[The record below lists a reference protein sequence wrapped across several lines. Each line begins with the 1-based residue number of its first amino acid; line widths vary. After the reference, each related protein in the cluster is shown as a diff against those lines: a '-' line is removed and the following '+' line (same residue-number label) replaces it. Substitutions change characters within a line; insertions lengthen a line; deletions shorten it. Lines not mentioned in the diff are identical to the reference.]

1 MTLPGEKF
9 CFFKNDVSG
18 LTCFCS
24 YSWDVKRLKVRRVGW
39 MQGWKSG
46 FRRGVEICRSFFV
59 YTSCVAKMDIRSST
73 DVVWGHQVENLGFGV
88 QALWG
93 LGLRSGN
100 KPALSIQARS
110 LKFDP
115 PDRP

>member
-1 MTLPGEKF
+1 
-9 CFFKNDVSG
+9 
-18 LTCFCS
+18 
-24 YSWDVKRLKVRRVGW
+24 
-39 MQGWKSG
+39 
-46 FRRGVEICRSFFV
+46 
-59 YTSCVAKMDIRSST
+59 MDIRSST